1 MAIKNLGNFKR
12 TVGVYEMSIPMV
24 GFDEDMVI
32 EFEKIT
38 PSMIL
43 EFKDVFGDYLNA
55 KDKTPIMKFIKQHL
69 IDTKQFEG
77 SDFNDEDIDMLVAD
91 SLEKLITEYMIMFRL
106 TTREDLEKSVAEATS
121 KVQSKK
127 R

>member
-1 MAIKNLGNFKR
+1 MSIKNLGNFKR

-24 GFDEDMVI
+24 GFEEDMVI

-43 EFKDVFGDYLNA
+43 DFKEVFGDYLND

-77 SDFNDEDIDMLVAD
+77 SDFSDEDIDMLVAD

-106 TTREDLEKSVAEATS
+106 TTREDLDKSVTEAT
-121 KVQSKK
+121 KQYKSKK

>member
-55 KDKTPIMKFIKQHL
+55 KDKTLIMKFIKQHL

-77 SDFNDEDIDMLVAD
+77 SDFNDEDIDMFVAD

>member
-1 MAIKNLGNFKR
+1 MSIKNLGNFKR

-43 EFKDVFGDYLNA
+43 DFKEVFGDYLND

-77 SDFNDEDIDMLVAD
+77 SDFSDEDIDMLVAD

-106 TTREDLEKSVAEATS
+106 TTREDLDKSVAEAT
-121 KVQSKK
+121 KQYKSKK

>member
-77 SDFNDEDIDMLVAD
+77 SDFNDEDIDMFVAD